1 MKSYDGIDSKFRY
14 VIISSKRAKELIKGA
29 KPKIKSKSKNPI
41 RIAQEE
47 VKKGLIAYDIIQ
59 PKAENTHESNDD
71 ILVGEEL
78 IGVNE
83 GLKEEVA
90 AEEEVVKVKNKKKT
104 PKKEKGSKK

>member
-1 MKSYDGIDSKFRY
+1 LKSYDGIDSKFRY
-14 VIISSKRAKELIKGA
+14 VIIASKRAKELIKGA

-59 PKAENTHESNDD
+59 PKAENPHESNDD

-83 GLKEEVA
+83 EVKEEVT
-90 AEEEVVKVKNKKKT
+90 AEEKVKNKKKT

>member
-14 VIISSKRAKELIKGA
+14 VIISSKRAKELLKGA

-47 VKKGLIAYDIIQ
+47 VKKGLIAYYVIQ

-71 ILVGEEL
+71 ILLGEEL

-83 GLKEEVA
+83 EVKKEVA
-90 AEEEVVKVKNKKKT
+90 AEEVVKVKNKKKT